1 MGELEVAEGD
11 RRRGEVAAIIASWFL
26 FLNLDFDEDWWQ
38 KVKVNFVGLL

>member
-11 RRRGEVAAIIASWFL
+11 RRRGEVAAIIAPWFV
-26 FLNLDFDEDWWQ
+26 LNLDFDEDWWQ